1 MLVKL
6 LNTTQA
12 SQLHKRFDHWF
23 EIQPM
28 PVKNGNWI
36 VSIDSL
42 LALKEMIIDKV
53 QTNPNIKAKA
63 ILFRDAIKDLPTYDT
78 VDFPNQL
85 YNTSI
90 DPDNATPEEEAELA
104 EYTARFADLVFEN
117 VTE

>member
-1 MLVKL
+1 MKVKL
-6 LNTTQA
+6 LNTAQA

-28 PVKNGNWI
+28 PVKNGDWI
-36 VSIDSL
+36 ISIDSL

-53 QTNPNIKAKA
+53 QDKPNLKAKA
-63 ILFRDAIKDLPTYDT
+63 ILFLDAIKDLPTYETD
-78 VDFPNQL
+78 DFPNQL

-90 DPDNATPEEEAELA
+90 DPDNATPEELAEME